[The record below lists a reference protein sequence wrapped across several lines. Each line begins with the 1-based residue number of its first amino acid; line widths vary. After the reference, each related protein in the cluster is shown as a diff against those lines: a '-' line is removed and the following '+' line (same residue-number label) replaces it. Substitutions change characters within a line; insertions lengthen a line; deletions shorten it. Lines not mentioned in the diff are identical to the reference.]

1 MLNGSPPP
9 SGENFRLPQVWHL
22 LRRQVWVILGLTA
35 LSVGAA
41 VAVTRMM
48 RPEYASGATL
58 RIDDDQRST
67 LSLVGVVDP
76 RLQGGPSQ
84 LETEVDVLRSRR
96 IAEAAVEGLSLHVQV
111 LEPAAP
117 RADLFVRV
125 EAPRNAVAGVYRF
138 TRNQAG
144 RYVVSAEKGGAR
156 VALPAAVAPGEP
168 FQLGG
173 ATLVLSPR
181 AGSGRI
187 PVIRLAVQPFAEA
200 VADAQDALF
209 VSRPNPRSQIVSIQ
223 YRSSD
228 QRLAAEL
235 PNAVAQSFIA
245 FSQRIRK
252 TESGGTVEFL
262 REQRDNYRMQ
272 LAAAEQGL
280 RGFREQANVVN
291 LEEEGTAQVR
301 RMAELQ
307 AERDAALQERDALAR
322 LLTEVRSASASTTG
336 ASGYRQLAAF
346 PAFLSNRTIQDL
358 LQSLTSLENRRS
370 DLLVMRTAENTE
382 VRQLTSRIGEIEQ
395 QLFQIALNYQI
406 NLNNRLS
413 TLDESLARFTGQSRA
428 IPAREVEFVR
438 LARQQKLLEDIYT
451 MLETRLKEAEI
462 QNAITAANVQVI
474 DPALVPTRPVSPRP
488 MLNYTLA
495 ALLGLALSIGL
506 AFVREMLNTK
516 VRSRQDAQTATGG
529 LPVLGTVPSFGSIA
543 VAANGNGNGRKK
555 LVALPRLTVAQNRVM
570 VLEEPRSPATEAYR
584 AIRTSIMFASPEKA
598 PGVLVVTSALPGD
611 GKTTTSA
618 NLAAAFAQQET
629 RVLLVDADLRRGVL
643 HNVFNVPQTPGLTHV
658 LLGMATMEDAVHRLD
673 NPETGGRLHVLTT
686 GVVPPNPAELVG
698 SQRMHLFVE
707 EARKQ
712 YDLIIFDAPPLNLVT
727 DAALL
732 GQIADATIIV
742 ARAGTTEKPAL
753 HHAAA
758 QLRQVRASVGGIVLN
773 GVEAGSGEGYGYG
786 YYGNGA

>member
-1 MLNGSPPP
+1 MLNSPRH
-9 SGENFRLPQVWHL
+9 SGENLRLNQIWHL
-22 LRRQVWVILGLTA
+22 LRGQIWLILGLTA
-35 LSVGAA
+35 LTIAAA
-41 VAVTRMM
+41 VAVTRLQ
-48 RPEYASGATL
+48 RPVYASGTTL
-58 RIDDDQRST
+58 RIGDDQRST
-67 LSLVGVVDP
+67 ISLVGVMDP
-76 RLQGGPSQ
+76 RLGNGPSQ

-96 IAEAAVEGLSLHVQV
+96 IAEASVEDLSLHLQV
-111 LEPAAP
+111 LEPGSP
-117 RADLFVRV
+117 RAELFVRV
-125 EAPRNAVAGVYRF
+125 EAPRNAVPGVYRME
-138 TRNQAG
+138 RNAGG
-144 RYVVSAEKGGAR
+144 RYAVTAEKGGRGAS
-156 VALPAAVAPGEP
+156 LPAPVAPGEP

-181 AGSGRI
+181 VASRQV
-187 PVIRLAVQPFAEA
+187 PVVRVAVQPFAEA
-200 VADAQDALF
+200 VAAAQKTLF

-223 YRSSD
+223 YRSTD
-228 QRLAAEL
+228 PRLAAEM
-235 PNAVAQSFIA
+235 PNTVAQSFIH
-245 FSQRIRK
+245 FTQGNRK

-358 LQSLTSLENRRS
+358 LQSLTTLENRRS

-382 VRQLTSRIGEIEQ
+382 VRQLSTRIGEIEQ
-395 QLFQIALNYQI
+395 QVYQIALNYQI

-413 TLDESLARFTGQSRA
+413 TLDESLARFTGESRA

-474 DPALVPTRPVSPRP
+474 DPALVPTKPVSPRP

-506 AFVREMLNTK
+506 AFVREVLNTK

-529 LPVLGTVPSFGSIA
+529 LPVLGTVPSFGTVA
-543 VAANGNGNGRKK
+543 VAANGNGKKK

-584 AIRTSIMFASPEKA
+584 AIRTSIMFASSEKA
-598 PGVLVVTSALPGD
+598 PEVLVVTSALPGD

-643 HNVFNVPQTPGLTHV
+643 HNVFNLPQTPGLTNV
-658 LLGMATMEDAVHRLD
+658 LLEMTTLEDTVHRLD

-698 SQRMHLFVE
+698 SQRMHRFLE

-758 QLRQVRASVGGIVLN
+758 QLRQVRASVGGIILN
-773 GVEAGSGEGYGYG
+773 GVDAGSGEGYGYG
-786 YYGNGA
+786 YGYYGNGA